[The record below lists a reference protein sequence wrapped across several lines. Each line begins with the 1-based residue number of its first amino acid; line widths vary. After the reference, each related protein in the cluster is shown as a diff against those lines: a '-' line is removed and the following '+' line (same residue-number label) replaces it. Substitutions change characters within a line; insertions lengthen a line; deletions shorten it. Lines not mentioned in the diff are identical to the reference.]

1 MEEVGAL
8 ETKTAQLEIELQT
21 SQLNSDKLSK
31 QLKDLTAVS
40 NTEKQTLM
48 TQLQQLSQQIVSL

>member
-8 ETKTAQLEIELQT
+8 ETKIAQLEIELQT